1 MRSIMTLCNNVYS
14 SHIGCVQQPVG
25 ACPKFIEQIQQVCAF
40 WGVRFNKQFLFS
52 CLFQIKFE
60 HFSSSFTD
68 AVRRN
73 QNASKRTGHGG
84 CLHGPS
90 CHGSKTQHSSH
101 GLRRRRRKTSA
112 TANLQQP
119 RFVTP
124 KVRKKTP
131 VRSGSDKGRV
141 GELGD
146 AKRRCCITLSPQL
159 LMRERGRVMN
169 SYLKLQFS
177 GFECSH
183 VVETHFL
190 PFSSRFPCQVWH
202 TKCLL
207 LLSGTWKHHTHT
219 HMHAHTQMLWGGG

>member
-1 MRSIMTLCNNVYS
+1 MGS
-14 SHIGCVQQPVG
+14 SLEARVL
-25 ACPKFIEQIQQVCAF
+25 FIEQSRIQQVCAF
-40 WGVRFNKQFLFS
+40 EGCNAISNSILAFCVFS
-52 CLFQIKFE
+52 RFQIKFE
-60 HFSSSFTD
+60 HFSSGLTD

-90 CHGSKTQHSSH
+90 HHGSTTQHSSH

-124 KVRKKTP
+124 KVRTAAGSGDHGGQ
-131 VRSGSDKGRV
+131 RSVGAARTGRF
-141 GELGD
+141 
-146 AKRRCCITLSPQL
+146 ATLSGAVASHYPRL
-159 LMRERGRVMN
+159 LMRGRVMN

-190 PFSSRFPCQVWH
+190 PFSSRFPCQV
-202 TKCLL
+202 
-207 LLSGTWKHHTHT
+207 
-219 HMHAHTQMLWGGG
+219 